1 MKIEHAL
8 RMDNVDGHFLAK
20 QQEKIKELDSLGKAV
35 INLGRG
41 NPDQPTFS
49 NIVKEF
55 ENFSKKE
62 ENFGYPPYGGKDSL
76 KEAIIDFYKKEYG
89 VSLSIDEV
97 TIFSGSLSALTA
109 LPMVLA
115 NPGDSILI
123 PNPSFFAYAT
133 GAKMAGA
140 NIIHMDLTAEN
151 DYFPDFKELSSGDL
165 NKVKM
170 MFLNYPNNPTGAGAT
185 EEFFTDVVEFAEKN
199 DIVVVHDF
207 AYADISFERK
217 APSFLQA
224 KKAKSVGIE
233 IYTLSKTFN
242 MAGWRIAFAVG
253 NKEVIGLLNRYIR
266 ASVGG
271 TFGAIQDAAA
281 FGLKNTVEDRQ
292 ELQLLY
298 KNRRE
303 VALSALPNSVEVS
316 SSSETFFLWLK
327 LPYNW
332 DDVKFVDEL
341 LYEEQVA
348 LVPGSVFGTK
358 GAGYVR
364 LSLVSNTSEIVE
376 GIRRLAAFIDKKQ
389 SV

>member
-140 NIIHMDLTAEN
+140 DIIHMDLTAEN

-165 NKVKM
+165 YKVKM

-185 EEFFTDVVEFAEKN
+185 EEFFTDVIEFAEKN

-217 APSFLQA
+217 APRFLQA

-253 NKEVIGLLNRYIR
+253 NKEVIGLLNHYIR

-316 SSSETFFLWLK
+316 SSSGTFFLWLK

-332 DDVKFVDEL
+332 DDVKFADEL